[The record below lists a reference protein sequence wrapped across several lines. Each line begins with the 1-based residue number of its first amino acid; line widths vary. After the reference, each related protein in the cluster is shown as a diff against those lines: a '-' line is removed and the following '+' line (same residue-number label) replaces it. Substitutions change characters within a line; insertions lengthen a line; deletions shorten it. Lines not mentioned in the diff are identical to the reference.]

1 MKKVFV
7 DILPTKKFGERICID
22 WESSVGKSFNF
33 IYEDLQGEITIL
45 NYFKQKR
52 TLTLK
57 YLNFEKDITTTHLL
71 ECKIGNLIKGIN
83 NKQYQYEIGQNIK
96 NYNRDITIVGR
107 EIRKKK
113 SKPKENEKWYKYHC
127 NKCGNE
133 DWIREEC
140 LKEGRSKYI
149 CNVCCSSPQK
159 VLKGSNDIATTDPW
173 MCDYIINEED
183 WYKYNSGSNASVK
196 MKCIDCGNIKEY
208 KISYL
213 KRYRKLPCECSDN
226 IPYTEKFMFDVLK
239 QLNIN
244 LIFQLS
250 KKHLKWCKNYKYDF
264 YFKLDNEEYIVE
276 THGKQHY
283 INSRRGRSLKEE
295 QENDKYKYELAISNG
310 IKPENYIVIDCR
322 KSESEWIKNSILNSR
337 LNDIFNLNNIN
348 WIECEEYALKN
359 IVKEVC
365 DYYNKDYSI
374 EEIEDI
380 TKISKQAI
388 YNHLRKGAKIG
399 ICKYKIRKRK
409 GNL

>member
-1 MKKVFV
+1 
-7 DILPTKKFGERICID
+7 
-22 WESSVGKSFNF
+22 
-33 IYEDLQGEITIL
+33 
-45 NYFKQKR
+45 
-52 TLTLK
+52 
-57 YLNFEKDITTTHLL
+57 
-71 ECKIGNLIKGIN
+71 
-83 NKQYQYEIGQNIK
+83 
-96 NYNRDITIVGR
+96 
-107 EIRKKK
+107 
-113 SKPKENEKWYKYHC
+113 
-127 NKCGNE
+127 
-133 DWIREEC
+133 
-140 LKEGRSKYI
+140 
-149 CNVCCSSPQK
+149 
-159 VLKGSNDIATTDPW
+159 
-173 MCDYIINEED
+173 
-183 WYKYNSGSNASVK
+183 
-196 MKCIDCGNIKEY
+196 
-208 KISYL
+208 
-213 KRYRKLPCECSDN
+213 
-226 IPYTEKFMFDVLK
+226 MFDVLK

-264 YFKLDNEEYIVE
+264 YFKLDSEEYIVE
-276 THGKQHY
+276 THGIQHY

-337 LNDIFNLNNIN
+337 LNEIFNLNNIK

-380 TKISKQAI
+380 TKINKQTI